1 MANGYVRLLDAI
13 VGAKKER
20 PQQGF
25 EIGVVGA
32 GGEIKIDSLTL
43 DKDDYILLTNELII
57 NGEKVTF
64 PRIKKKKIDAG
75 GIEITV
81 PGMRKGESVLCYRL
95 DDETY
100 IMLGKV
106 D

>member
-13 VGAKKER
+13 ACAKKER

-25 EIGVVGA
+25 EIGIVGT

-43 DKDDYILLTNELII
+43 DKDDYILLTNTLII
-57 NGEKVTF
+57 NEEAVEF
-64 PRIKKKKIDAG
+64 PRVKRKEIDAG
-75 GIEITV
+75 GIYIVV
-81 PGMRKGESVLCYRL
+81 PGLKKGDSVLCYRL

-100 IMLGKV
+100 VVLGKV
-106 D
+106 E

>member
-25 EIGVVGA
+25 EIGVVGS

-43 DKDDYILLTNELII
+43 DKDDYILLSNTLII
-57 NGEKVTF
+57 NGEKVEF
-64 PRIKKKKIDAG
+64 PCVKKKEIDAG
-75 GIEITV
+75 GVYIV
-81 PGMRKGESVLCYRL
+81 VQGLKKGESVLCYRL

-100 IMLGKV
+100 VVLGKV